1 MDGAREDTVEEQVS
15 GREEVDAESGMVTVE
30 TALSMGSIMLV
41 VLAVLVAI
49 AAGTTHATVCH
60 SARVA
65 ARAYSLGQDAASA
78 ATQVSAR
85 SVSVAVD
92 GSSGLFTVRV
102 TSPALRLGQWET
114 LPITCQITAH
124 REPFIS
130 WAQQ

>member
-1 MDGAREDTVEEQVS
+1 MEEQVS

-65 ARAYSLGQDAASA
+65 ARAYSLGQDATSA
-78 ATQVSAR
+78 ATKVSSR
-85 SVSVAVD
+85 PIHVSVGGA
-92 GSSGLFTVRV
+92 SAWFTVQA
-102 TSPALRLGQWET
+102 TSPGLRLGQWET
-114 LPITCQITAH
+114 LPVSCQITAH

-130 WAQQ
+130 WPQQ